1 MEYKPVHKKNSS
13 WTPTTVQKKGK
24 SPGKMGH
31 FSIQTKPNQTSTPPQ
46 EIREYSRASADRL
59 AANVMRG
66 IQAKEQE
73 EAEGSTVQRK
83 SESPWAPTFEPP
95 PPLPQSPASKLKGAF
110 APVSQNPIQRQ
121 CADCAKEEKEQAG
134 EAGKDLEEIGI
145 QTKLTI
151 GAPGDAYEQEAD
163 RVASQVMSMS
173 APADSSA
180 SVQRQLDTNHPHHPH
195 QIWQRAQSITPVV
208 HRQIDPRVQM
218 RQMIQRAAQID
229 GNQASGDLESRL
241 NASQCDRKNSLIQPF
256 SWSEVTETAGQIGN
270 TITDAASSVG
280 EQVERGVN
288 YLTSRPERQ
297 RAERERPER
306 ERENPGDFCTP
317 YSSRAEIYA
326 AKTYLWTT
334 LIPSATGMFGMDVA
348 GLWQQYLSGASS
360 GYRTFTKGSNIA
372 NAFAKCNV
380 IRQRT
385 ENLMAIAINRT
396 DRFKTIAANRWVDV
410 PVNKVFTPAE
420 INYGINFSNP
430 YDIPGHIAGGVG
442 SSSLGAD
449 TRTLKGYLSVYRETD
464 YTGKTIGYQLKSKFE
479 FEVKDTVDFCPGQ
492 PGSALEQSLTIPA
505 SRLEASGEAF
515 DVPFEVQFAAP
526 EIIRTIGLTSSGV
539 SSDDNSDRRH
549 RTDRQDVG
557 RDSRRRR

>member
-1 MEYKPVHKKNSS
+1 MEYKPVQKKNAS

-31 FSIQTKPNQTSTPPQ
+31 FPIQPKSNPSSAPSQ
-46 EIREYSRASADRL
+46 EIGEYSRSSADRL
-59 AANVMRG
+59 TANVMRG
-66 IQAKEQE
+66 IQAKELEQ
-73 EAEGSTVQRK
+73 AEGSTLQRK
-83 SESPWAPTFEPP
+83 SESPWAPTFDAPP
-95 PPLPQSPASKLKGAF
+95 PIPQSPASQLKGAF
-110 APVSQNPIQRQ
+110 APVSENPIQRQ
-121 CADCAKEEKEQAG
+121 CADCAKQEEEQAG

-151 GAPGDAYEQEAD
+151 GAPGDADLVETLHAT
-163 RVASQVMSMS
+163 SLQVMSMS

-180 SVQRQLDTNHPHHPH
+180 SVQRQLGTNNPN
-195 QIWQRAQSITPVV
+195 QIWQRAQSIKPVMQ
-208 HRQIDPRVQM
+208 RQIDPRVQM
-218 RQMIQRAAQID
+218 RQMIQRAHQID
-229 GNQASGDLESRL
+229 GNQASGDVESHL
-241 NASQCDRKNSLIQPF
+241 NASQCDRKNSLIQRF

-270 TITDAASSVG
+270 KITDAASSVG

-306 ERENPGDFCTP
+306 ERENQDNFCTP
-317 YSSRAEIYA
+317 YSSRAEVYA

-360 GYRTFTKGSNIA
+360 GYQTFAKGSNIA

-385 ENLMAIAINRT
+385 ENLIAIAINRT
-396 DRFKTIAANRWVDV
+396 DIFKTLTANRWVDV

-430 YDIPGHIAGGVG
+430 YDIPGHIAGGIG
-442 SSSLGAD
+442 SSSFGAD

-526 EIIRTIGLTSSGV
+526 EIIQTIGLTSTGV

-557 RDSRRRR
+557 RGSRRRR